1 MIGLNSEDLVRWQN
15 RSNLAGM
22 RLPLLVLS
30 LALLWLGASAGSRRA
45 PVPAI
50 EVRSGVQ
57 ISTDDPD
64 IRHVESWL
72 AINPHDPRNL
82 IAASMV
88 FGERSGVA
96 TYASQDG
103 GKSWVRATHG
113 PHSDRVF
120 EGLDP
125 AVAFDPE
132 GKAYLLTLS
141 DEVAVWSSTDGG
153 RSWGE
158 RVIVSG
164 SGDRPFI
171 GCDSSGRETL
181 RGRIYVSG
189 KRSVTVFGHRAVD
202 WHPELDIIAVATSRD
217 GGASFGFPKLFLPAP
232 EKELLNVVSD
242 LLVAPDGRL
251 ILALQTFGPKL
262 DLRAPLLNA
271 SYSTIVSDDGGQ
283 GFSEPRPVAEFR
295 TFGHAREGKS
305 LLGLGGGR
313 LAMDSSQGPTRGR
326 LYFAWLDVVDGYY
339 QVMAAASADGGKSWS
354 RPLRVNDN
362 QEAVDQSNPAIAV
375 NGEGVVGISWNDRR
389 GDPTGRCYQL
399 FFAASADGGATFS
412 ANLRVD
418 DGFTCPIGKP
428 PGPNVDE
435 VPKPDPSIDP
445 VNSEY
450 RFKNGGDTQ
459 GIVGAHDGFHL
470 AWINGASGEM
480 QLWSTVV
487 VVDKDHLPRVPAI
500 SRSLPESR
508 R

>member
-1 MIGLNSEDLVRWQN
+1 MTHRQPPMLTVRLLLVFVW
-15 RSNLAGM
+15 G
-22 RLPLLVLS
+22 LPLLG
-30 LALLWLGASAGSRRA
+30 LGARA
-45 PVPAI
+45 ARTPDHVPGI
-50 EVRSGVQ
+50 TVGPSVQ
-57 ISTDDPD
+57 VSTDDPD

-88 FGERSGVA
+88 FGDRGGVA
-96 TYASQDG
+96 AYASQDG

-120 EGLDP
+120 EGMDP

-132 GKAYLLTLS
+132 GKAFLLTLS

-153 RSWGE
+153 RTWGE

-171 GCDSSGRETL
+171 GCDSSGRDTL
-181 RGRIYVSG
+181 RRRIYVSG
-189 KRSVTVFGHRAVD
+189 KRSITVFGHRAVD
-202 WHPELDIIAVATSRD
+202 WHPDLDMIAVATSRD

-251 ILALQTFGPKL
+251 ILALQTFGPGL
-262 DLRAPLLNA
+262 DLSALPLNG

-283 GFSEPRPVAEFR
+283 RFSEPRPVAAFR
-295 TFGHAREGKS
+295 TFGHGWEGKS

-313 LAMDSSQGPTRGR
+313 LAMDSSQGPTRDR

-362 QEAVDQSNPAIAV
+362 QEAVDQTNPAIAV

-389 GDPTGRCYQL
+389 GDPTDRCYQL

-418 DGFTCPIGKP
+418 DRFTCPIGKP
-428 PGPNVDE
+428 PSPNADE

-487 VVDKDHLPRVPAI
+487 VVDKDHLPRVPVI
-500 SRSLPESR
+500 PRPESKNR
-508 R
+508 K

>member
-1 MIGLNSEDLVRWQN
+1 M
-15 RSNLAGM
+15 RSS
-22 RLPLLVLS
+22 LLFWP
-30 LALLWLGASAGSRRA
+30 LALLLLGASAGTT
-45 PVPAI
+45 PDHVPGIA
-50 EVRSGVQ
+50 VRSSVQ
-57 ISTDDPD
+57 ISTDEPTS
-64 IRHVESWL
+64 RHVESWL
-72 AINPHDPRNL
+72 AINPRDPRNL

-96 TYASQDG
+96 AYASQDG
-103 GKSWVRATHG
+103 SKSWVRATHG

-125 AVAFDPE
+125 AVAFDPK

-141 DEVAVWSSTDGG
+141 DEVAVWTSTDGG
-153 RSWGE
+153 QSWGE

-171 GCDSSGRETL
+171 GCDRSGRETL

-189 KRSVTVFGHRAVD
+189 KRSITVFGHRAVD
-202 WHPELDIIAVATSRD
+202 WHPDLDMIAVATSRD

-242 LLVAPDGRL
+242 LLVTPDGRL
-251 ILALQTFGPKL
+251 ILALQTFGPEL
-262 DLRAPLLNA
+262 DLRAPLLNV

-283 GFSEPRPVAEFR
+283 RFSEPRPVAEFR

-313 LAMDSSQGPTRGR
+313 LTMDTSGGPTRGR

-354 RPLRVNDN
+354 APLRVNDN
-362 QEAVDQSNPAIAV
+362 QNAIDQSNPAIAV
-375 NGEGVVGISWNDRR
+375 NDEGVVGISWNDRR
-389 GDPTGRCYQL
+389 GDPSDRCYQL

-412 ANLRVD
+412 PNLKVD
-418 DGFTCPIGKP
+418 DRFTCPIGRP
-428 PGPNVDE
+428 PS
-435 VPKPDPSIDP
+435 PKAAGGLKADPSVEP

-459 GIVGAHDGFHL
+459 GIVGLPNGGFHL
-470 AWINGASGEM
+470 AWINGGLGEM

-487 VVDKDHLPRVPAI
+487 VVDKDHLARVTPIPR
-500 SRSLPESR
+500 
-508 R
+508 